1 MSNMATELRSVRYKS
16 YQEIYD
22 KMRELSDEYSNIP
35 YDRLVSVF
43 GGASEW
49 GSALSAN
56 PYIQNRRVKAI
67 STAPAG
73 HTKDE
78 VAEMLQTPEGNE
90 LGLRQVE
97 RALEYSAYPM
107 FHTRKVY
114 QDLLTYHS
122 YITPNLPDDSA
133 IGKDDF
139 WREWKLLEK
148 LKKTLD
154 IKNVAHQ
161 IAGQALQSGKVFYTP
176 RVSIDKSHNKIN
188 YAFIQQIPTDWTKI
202 VGFNNKSKYTLAFNL
217 FYFTQPGTDYRQF
230 GDLFVPYIDEFSD
243 FAESVRG
250 VKAPSNYIFAAMDK
264 VRKHSRNNAAPDAY
278 YQNGRWYYWVVLPID
293 KVFTFEVDDANR
305 TVAPPFTGLFID
317 MIQLAAYEAIQLQ
330 LVQNPL
336 VAVLTGEIPY
346 YDAKDMRLSDTYK
359 LSPSGRDLFQ
369 AYWYQMLAES
379 NTSGIGIFSAP
390 FQNMQMHQLAEAP
403 SAMNISSNGYAYT
416 IAKAGLSGIVPVND
430 DTRAGLAQISLQ
442 IESKFAAQV
451 YGGIERMMSCMF
463 ESFNLKYEWEFRM
476 FGDMASDKDKEEQA
490 QKAMTLGV
498 LPAAII
504 YNALHDRSILDDI
517 AWSTAIKKAGILDL
531 RIPLTSSYSAQPNNG
546 NGGESSN
553 QKKETSQAEQI
564 AAHEINKGGRP
575 SSDGIASSDG
585 QEADQD
591 SIGD

>member
-1 MSNMATELRSVRYKS
+1 MSNMANELRSVRYKS

-122 YITPNLPDDSA
+122 YITPNLPDESA

-188 YAFIQQIPTDWTKI
+188 YAFIQQLPTDWTKI

-250 VKAPSNYIFAAMDK
+250 GKAPSNYIFAAMDK

-336 VAVLTGEIPY
+336 IAVLTGEIPY
-346 YDAKDMRLSDTYK
+346 YDAKDMRMSDTYK

-390 FQNMQMHQLAEAP
+390 FQNMKMHQLAEAP

-416 IAKAGLSGIVPVND
+416 IAKAGLSGIVPANN

-442 IESKFAAQV
+442 IESKFAAQI
-451 YGGIERMMSCMF
+451 YGGIERMMRCMF

-490 QKAMTLGV
+490 QKAMTLGI

-546 NGGESSN
+546 NGEESSN
-553 QKKETSQAEQI
+553 QKNETSQADQI

-591 SIGD
+591 SIGE

>member
-188 YAFIQQIPTDWTKI
+188 YAFIQQLPTDWTKI

-230 GDLFVPYIDEFSD
+230 GDLFVPYINEFSD

-336 VAVLTGEIPY
+336 IAVLTGEIPY
-346 YDAKDMRLSDTYK
+346 YDAKDMRMSDTYK

-390 FQNMQMHQLAEAP
+390 FQNMKMHQLAEAP

-416 IAKAGLSGIVPVND
+416 IAKAGLSGIVPANN

-442 IESKFAAQV
+442 IESKFAAQI
-451 YGGIERMMSCMF
+451 YGGIERMMNCMF

-490 QKAMTLGV
+490 QKAMTLGI

-546 NGGESSN
+546 NVEESSN
-553 QKKETSQAEQI
+553 QKNETSQADQI

-591 SIGD
+591 SIGE

>member
-56 PYIQNRRVKAI
+56 PYIQNRRIKAI

-336 VAVLTGEIPY
+336 IAVLTGEIPY

-416 IAKAGLSGIVPVND
+416 IAKAGLSGIVPANN

-490 QKAMTLGV
+490 QKAMTLGI

-591 SIGD
+591 SIGE

>member
-122 YITPNLPDDSA
+122 YIAPNLPDDSA

-336 VAVLTGEIPY
+336 IAVLTGEIPY

-416 IAKAGLSGIVPVND
+416 IAKAGLSGIVPANN

-490 QKAMTLGV
+490 QKAMTLGI
-498 LPAAII
+498 LPASII

-591 SIGD
+591 SIGE

>member
-56 PYIQNRRVKAI
+56 PYIQNRRIKAI

-122 YITPNLPDDSA
+122 YIMPNLPDDSA

-188 YAFIQQIPTDWTKI
+188 YAFIQQLPTDWTKI

-230 GDLFVPYIDEFSD
+230 GDLFVPYINEFSD

-336 VAVLTGEIPY
+336 IAVLTGEIPY
-346 YDAKDMRLSDTYK
+346 YDAKDMRMSDTYK

-390 FQNMQMHQLAEAP
+390 FQNMKMHQLAEAP

-416 IAKAGLSGIVPVND
+416 IAKAGLSGIVPANN

-442 IESKFAAQV
+442 IESKFAAQI
-451 YGGIERMMSCMF
+451 YGGIERMMNCMF

-490 QKAMTLGV
+490 QKAMTLGI

-553 QKKETSQAEQI
+553 QKNETSQADQI

-591 SIGD
+591 SIGE

>member
-1 MSNMATELRSVRYKS
+1 MSNMTTELRSVRYKS

-161 IAGQALQSGKVFYTP
+161 IAGQALQSGKVFYTA

-336 VAVLTGEIPY
+336 IAVLTGEIPY

-416 IAKAGLSGIVPVND
+416 IAKAGLSGIVPANN

-490 QKAMTLGV
+490 QKAMTLGI
-498 LPAAII
+498 LPASII

-591 SIGD
+591 SIGE

>member
-122 YITPNLPDDSA
+122 YITPNLPDESA

-188 YAFIQQIPTDWTKI
+188 YAFIQQFPTDWTKI

-230 GDLFVPYIDEFSD
+230 GDLFVPYINEFSD

-336 VAVLTGEIPY
+336 IAVLTGEIPY
-346 YDAKDMRLSDTYK
+346 YDAKDMRMSDTYK

-390 FQNMQMHQLAEAP
+390 FQNMKMHQLAEAP

-416 IAKAGLSGIVPVND
+416 IAKAGLSGIVPANN

-442 IESKFAAQV
+442 IESKFAAQI
-451 YGGIERMMSCMF
+451 YGGIERMMNCMF

-490 QKAMTLGV
+490 QKAMTLGI

-546 NGGESSN
+546 NGEESSN
-553 QKKETSQAEQI
+553 QKNETSQAEQI

-591 SIGD
+591 SIGE

>member
-1 MSNMATELRSVRYKS
+1 MSNMANELRSVRYKS

-56 PYIQNRRVKAI
+56 PYIQNRRIKAI

-154 IKNVAHQ
+154 IKNIAHQ

-188 YAFIQQIPTDWTKI
+188 YAFIQQLPTDWTKI

-336 VAVLTGEIPY
+336 IAVLTGEIPY
-346 YDAKDMRLSDTYK
+346 YDAKDMRMSDTYK

-416 IAKAGLSGIVPVND
+416 IAKAGLSGIVPANN

-442 IESKFAAQV
+442 IESKFAAQI

-490 QKAMTLGV
+490 QKAMTLGI

-591 SIGD
+591 SIGE

>member
-188 YAFIQQIPTDWTKI
+188 YAFIQQLPTDWTKI

-230 GDLFVPYIDEFSD
+230 GDLFVPYISEFSD

-336 VAVLTGEIPY
+336 IAVLTGEIPY
-346 YDAKDMRLSDTYK
+346 YDAKDMRMSDTYK

-390 FQNMQMHQLAEAP
+390 FQNMKMHQLAEAP

-416 IAKAGLSGIVPVND
+416 IAKAGLSGIVPANN

-442 IESKFAAQV
+442 IESKFAAQI
-451 YGGIERMMSCMF
+451 YGGIERMMNCMF

-490 QKAMTLGV
+490 QKAMTLGI

-546 NGGESSN
+546 NDEESSN
-553 QKKETSQAEQI
+553 QKNETSQAEQI

-591 SIGD
+591 SIGE

>member
-188 YAFIQQIPTDWTKI
+188 YAFIQQLPTDWTKI

-230 GDLFVPYIDEFSD
+230 GDLFVPYINEFSD

-336 VAVLTGEIPY
+336 IAVLTGEIPY
-346 YDAKDMRLSDTYK
+346 YDAKDMRMSDTYK

-390 FQNMQMHQLAEAP
+390 FQNMKMHQLAEAP

-416 IAKAGLSGIVPVND
+416 IAKAGLSGIVPANN

-442 IESKFAAQV
+442 IESKFAAQI
-451 YGGIERMMSCMF
+451 YGGIERMMNCMF

-490 QKAMTLGV
+490 QKAMTLGI

-553 QKKETSQAEQI
+553 QKNETSQADQI

-591 SIGD
+591 SIGE

>member
-122 YITPNLPDDSA
+122 YIMPNLPDDSA

-188 YAFIQQIPTDWTKI
+188 YAFIQQLPTDWTKI

-336 VAVLTGEIPY
+336 IAVLTGEIPY
-346 YDAKDMRLSDTYK
+346 YDAKDMRMSDTYK

-390 FQNMQMHQLAEAP
+390 FQNMKMHQLAEAP

-416 IAKAGLSGIVPVND
+416 IAKAGLSGIVPVNN

-442 IESKFAAQV
+442 IESKFAAQI
-451 YGGIERMMSCMF
+451 YGGIERMMSCIF

-490 QKAMTLGV
+490 QKAMTLGI

-546 NGGESSN
+546 NGEESSN
-553 QKKETSQAEQI
+553 QKNETSQADQI

-591 SIGD
+591 SIGE

>member
-1 MSNMATELRSVRYKS
+1 MSNMANELRSVRYKS

-56 PYIQNRRVKAI
+56 PYIQNRRVKTI

-122 YITPNLPDDSA
+122 YIMPNLPDDSA

-139 WREWKLLEK
+139 WREWKLLKK

-188 YAFIQQIPTDWTKI
+188 YAFIQQLPTDWTKI

-293 KVFTFEVDDANR
+293 KVFTFEIDDANR

-336 VAVLTGEIPY
+336 IAVLTGEIPY
-346 YDAKDMRLSDTYK
+346 YDAKDMRMSDTYK

-390 FQNMQMHQLAEAP
+390 FQNMKMHQLAEAP

-416 IAKAGLSGIVPVND
+416 IAKAGLSGIVPANN

-442 IESKFAAQV
+442 IESKFAAQI
-451 YGGIERMMSCMF
+451 YGGIERMMNCMF

-490 QKAMTLGV
+490 QKAMTLGI

-546 NGGESSN
+546 NGEESSN
-553 QKKETSQAEQI
+553 QKNETSQADQI

-591 SIGD
+591 SIGE

>member
-1 MSNMATELRSVRYKS
+1 M
-16 YQEIYD
+16 
-22 KMRELSDEYSNIP
+22 
-35 YDRLVSVF
+35 
-43 GGASEW
+43 
-49 GSALSAN
+49 
-56 PYIQNRRVKAI
+56 
-67 STAPAG
+67 
-73 HTKDE
+73 
-78 VAEMLQTPEGNE
+78 
-90 LGLRQVE
+90 
-97 RALEYSAYPM
+97 
-107 FHTRKVY
+107 
-114 QDLLTYHS
+114 
-122 YITPNLPDDSA
+122 
-133 IGKDDF
+133 
-139 WREWKLLEK
+139 
-148 LKKTLD
+148 
-154 IKNVAHQ
+154 
-161 IAGQALQSGKVFYTP
+161 
-176 RVSIDKSHNKIN
+176 
-188 YAFIQQIPTDWTKI
+188 
-202 VGFNNKSKYTLAFNL
+202 GFNNKSKYTLAFNL

-336 VAVLTGEIPY
+336 IAVLTGEIPY
-346 YDAKDMRLSDTYK
+346 YDAKDMRMSDTYK

-390 FQNMQMHQLAEAP
+390 FQNMKMHQLAEAP

-416 IAKAGLSGIVPVND
+416 IAKAGLSGIVPANN

-442 IESKFAAQV
+442 IESKFAAQI

-490 QKAMTLGV
+490 QKAMTLGI

-546 NGGESSN
+546 NGEESSN
-553 QKKETSQAEQI
+553 QKNETSQADQI

-591 SIGD
+591 SIGE

>member
-1 MSNMATELRSVRYKS
+1 MSNMANELRSVRYKS

-122 YITPNLPDDSA
+122 YIMPNLPDDSA

-188 YAFIQQIPTDWTKI
+188 YAFIQQLPTDWTKI

-293 KVFTFEVDDANR
+293 KVFTFEIDDANR

-336 VAVLTGEIPY
+336 IAVLTGEIPY
-346 YDAKDMRLSDTYK
+346 YDARDMRMSDTYK

-390 FQNMQMHQLAEAP
+390 FQNMKMHQLAEAP

-416 IAKAGLSGIVPVND
+416 IAKAGLSGIVPANN

-442 IESKFAAQV
+442 IESKFAAQI

-490 QKAMTLGV
+490 QKAMTLGI

-546 NGGESSN
+546 NGEESSN
-553 QKKETSQAEQI
+553 QKNETSQADQI

-591 SIGD
+591 SIGE

>member
-161 IAGQALQSGKVFYTP
+161 IAGQALQSGKVYYTP

-336 VAVLTGEIPY
+336 IAVLTGEIPY

-416 IAKAGLSGIVPVND
+416 IAKAGLSGIVPANN

-490 QKAMTLGV
+490 QKAMTLGI
-498 LPAAII
+498 LPASII

-591 SIGD
+591 SIGE

>member
-336 VAVLTGEIPY
+336 IAVLTGEIPY

-416 IAKAGLSGIVPVND
+416 IAKAGLSGIVPANN

-490 QKAMTLGV
+490 QKAMTLGI

-591 SIGD
+591 SIGE